1 MRKLLTVFS
10 LALALA
16 WTMPAYAEGPG
27 DAILQI
33 PAETAES
40 GTDSGALSG
49 QEQTASSGSSEA
61 SDESAS
67 VPSYVPIHKIPH
79 ERYLFIPHGMETST
93 DGIETFRTLND
104 PRHGNEGYMR
114 NNRSAGNPYQTDWEA
129 LHAAMEAFVQKYGV
143 TSCATPFE
151 KELAIIRGIMHECS
165 YAETED
171 LSAYTA
177 YSCRVQH
184 KAQCAGYADAFLQ
197 LVRYAMPGT
206 DVRYIH
212 SDWHAWNLIQL
223 DGDWYHVDVTWEDDD
238 SANEIRNYF
247 VNLEDDLI
255 EAMGY
260 HHWVREDSG
269 VPMVSAADGY
279 RYGPMSVELY
289 RMSGGAY
296 IQPEPPALTLSA
308 SGLMGVMNG
317 EDVFQQT
324 LSAVSQAMTGSQRIV
339 RVFIPGL
346 NHGGSRES
354 IRTMMQQVTNVL
366 HRQMMYVARPWYDF
380 RGGTLQYRVT
390 MTGTM
395 IEIILPDMQS

>member
-1 MRKLLTVFS
+1 
-10 LALALA
+10 
-16 WTMPAYAEGPG
+16 
-27 DAILQI
+27 
-33 PAETAES
+33 
-40 GTDSGALSG
+40 
-49 QEQTASSGSSEA
+49 
-61 SDESAS
+61 
-67 VPSYVPIHKIPH
+67 
-79 ERYLFIPHGMETST
+79 
-93 DGIETFRTLND
+93 
-104 PRHGNEGYMR
+104 
-114 NNRSAGNPYQTDWEA
+114 
-129 LHAAMEAFVQKYGV
+129 
-143 TSCATPFE
+143 
-151 KELAIIRGIMHECS
+151 
-165 YAETED
+165 
-171 LSAYTA
+171 
-177 YSCRVQH
+177 
-184 KAQCAGYADAFLQ
+184 
-197 LVRYAMPGT
+197 
-206 DVRYIH
+206 
-212 SDWHAWNLIQL
+212 
-223 DGDWYHVDVTWEDDD
+223 
-238 SANEIRNYF
+238 
-247 VNLEDDLI
+247 
-255 EAMGY
+255 MGY

-296 IQPEPPALTLSA
+296 VQPEPPALTLSV